1 MLRGIGPRS
10 FSSPGVCCIVLA
22 CVVLASRSDAAQ
34 QKLDQPTLVWMQA
47 VLDNWEAVCRRDLRI
62 PAQPLP
68 WMIFYDEDLAW
79 HLHPETRL
87 LPPHEVSTHSPR
99 FTGEAYP
106 PRRPRSRSPRLAHCH
121 DPGCAVPSEAQ
132 NRTTPEQIVSY
143 STIHSIG
150 IEWGISGDANHNA
163 TVNVHYRAQGTR
175 TWKAALPLVR
185 VDNTYNG
192 NGFAGSIL
200 FLDPDTTYKV
210 RLELCDPDEE
220 AKHRGHAQDCG
231 GELAEGDQAED
242 VARGGADGRQMLT
255 VATRPLPR
263 LPNRGRRF
271 HVVPGSGGGDGSSRK
286 PFQGIAAAQAVARPG
301 DIFFV
306 HAGRYGGRPT
316 FSVPGAAGKYI
327 VWMGAGDGE
336 ALFVDG
342 FNLGASHNWV
352 EGLTVRDQAFA
363 TFSLD
368 CPSDV
373 VVRRNFFYNNHYNI
387 YLQRGGDGW
396 YIADNTIVGDEEPAE
411 GSFDGEGIELNGSF
425 AACGANNHTVAHNSI
440 TRVADGIST
449 PGTNVDIFGNDIFDT
464 SDDGIETDE
473 GGTNVRVWGN
483 CIHNAV
489 HNAFS
494 FQPQIGAPWY
504 FIRNQVINNLED
516 IAKYRTWDRA
526 VFLHNTFVHWTDGT
540 TGGAHG
546 QLMSSPA
553 TTSGSRSTAGR
564 SGGSSGPSTG
574 APTSTTTAS
583 TGVNPPDPSFTTAR
597 PTPASRASAPA
608 PARRQNVR
616 TVANRLS
623 GHASSNTLVT
633 HATLKQQHAFDLLA
647 RVEPSHRSGRGAQR
661 IDSRWPEVDLGA
673 NSQSQARLFI

>member
-1 MLRGIGPRS
+1 MFSLGSRGPGGPNLHLLLS
-10 FSSPGVCCIVLA
+10 LTATILA
-22 CVVLASRSDAAQ
+22 
-34 QKLDQPTLVWMQA
+34 
-47 VLDNWEAVCRRDLRI
+47 
-62 PAQPLP
+62 
-68 WMIFYDEDLAW
+68 
-79 HLHPETRL
+79 
-87 LPPHEVSTHSPR
+87 
-99 FTGEAYP
+99 
-106 PRRPRSRSPRLAHCH
+106 
-121 DPGCAVPSEAQ
+121 CAVPSQAQ
-132 NRTTPEQIVSY
+132 DRTTPEQVVSY

-150 IEWGISGDANHNA
+150 IEWGISGDTNHNA

-175 TWKAALPLVR
+175 KWKAALPLVR
-185 VDNTYNG
+185 VDNAYNG

-200 FLDPDTTYKV
+200 FLDPGTTYKV
-210 RLELCDPDEE
+210 LLELCDPDQEP
-220 AKHRGHAQDCG
+220 KHRGHARDCG
-231 GELAEGDQAED
+231 GELGDGDQAGD
-242 VARGGADGRQMLT
+242 FARGGSDGRRMLT

-263 LPNRGRRF
+263 LPKHGRRF
-271 HVVPGSGGGDGSSRK
+271 HVVPGSGGGDGSWRR

-306 HAGRYGGRPT
+306 HPGSYGGRPT
-316 FSVPGAAGKYI
+316 FSVPGVAGKYI
-327 VWMGAGDGE
+327 VWMGVGDGE

-342 FNLGASHNWV
+342 FNLGASHVWV
-352 EGLTVRDQAFA
+352 EGLTVRDQPFA

-387 YLQRGGDGW
+387 YLQRGGEGW
-396 YIADNTIVGDEEPAE
+396 YIADNTIVGDEEPAGE
-411 GSFDGEGIELNGSF
+411 SFDGEGIELNGSF

-473 GGTNVRVWGN
+473 GKTNVRVWGN
-483 CIHNAV
+483 RIHNAV

-546 QLMSSPA
+546 QLLSISRNNLWISVNGGQLWWFFGTIDWRTDLDYDGFDWGESTRPFFHNGTTYTSLESFSAGTGQEANGIRISHQTCIPTMDVPGDSPM
-553 TTSGSRSTAGR
+553 T
-564 SGGSSGPSTG
+564 
-574 APTSTTTAS
+574 
-583 TGVNPPDPSFTTAR
+583 VPPQHLVL
-597 PTPASRASAPA
+597 
-608 PARRQNVR
+608 ARRCPAIDAGAILPNINDDFR
-616 TVANRLS
+616 
-623 GHASSNTLVT
+623 
-633 HATLKQQHAFDLLA
+633 
-647 RVEPSHRSGRGAQR
+647 GRA
-661 IDSRWPEVDLGA
+661 PDLGA
-673 NSQSQARLFI
+673 YERGQPLPTYGPRSGWWPFD

>member
-1 MLRGIGPRS
+1 MRMYPSIQRRTAMFSRRSRGPAGPD
-10 FSSPGVCCIVLA
+10 LA
-22 CVVLASRSDAAQ
+22 LLVALTAMILAS
-34 QKLDQPTLVWMQA
+34 
-47 VLDNWEAVCRRDLRI
+47 
-62 PAQPLP
+62 
-68 WMIFYDEDLAW
+68 
-79 HLHPETRL
+79 
-87 LPPHEVSTHSPR
+87 
-99 FTGEAYP
+99 
-106 PRRPRSRSPRLAHCH
+106 
-121 DPGCAVPSEAQ
+121 AVPSEAQ
-132 NRTTPEQIVSY
+132 DRTTPGETVSY

-163 TVNVHYRAQGTR
+163 TVTVHYRAPGTGP
-175 TWKAALPLVR
+175 WKAALPLVR

-210 RLELCDPDEE
+210 RLDLSDPD
-220 AKHRGHAQDCG
+220 G
-231 GELAEGDQAED
+231 G
-242 VARGGADGRQMLT
+242 RDGSRTLT
-255 VATRPLPR
+255 VATRPLPT
-263 LPNRGRRF
+263 LPTGGRRF
-271 HVVPGSGGGDGSSRK
+271 HVVPGSGGGNGSAKK

-301 DIFFV
+301 DTFFV
-306 HAGRYGGRPT
+306 HAGSYGGRPT
-316 FSVPGAAGKYI
+316 FSVPGIAGNYI

-342 FNLGASHNWV
+342 YNFGASHIWV

-373 VVRRNFFYNNHYNI
+373 VVRRNFFYDNHYNI
-387 YLQRGGDGW
+387 YLQRGGEGW
-396 YIADNTIVGDEEPAE
+396 YIADNTIVGDVDPAS

-473 GGTNVRVWGN
+473 GQTNVRVWGN
-483 CIHNAV
+483 RIHNAV

-516 IAKYRTWDRA
+516 INKYRQWDRA
-526 VFLHNTFVHWTDGT
+526 VILHNTFVHWGDLT

-546 QLMSSPA
+546 LLMSISRNNLWISVNGGQIWWGFGTFDWRTDLDHDGFDWGDSTRPFFFNGTTYTSLESFSAGTGQEANGIRISHQTCIPTMDVPGDSP
-553 TTSGSRSTAGR
+553 TTVPPQYLTLAAGC
-564 SGGSSGPSTG
+564 PAIDAG
-574 APTSTTTAS
+574 AILPNIND
-583 TGVNPPDPSFTTAR
+583 GFR
-597 PTPASRASAPA
+597 GSAP
-608 PARRQNVR
+608 
-616 TVANRLS
+616 
-623 GHASSNTLVT
+623 
-633 HATLKQQHAFDLLA
+633 
-647 RVEPSHRSGRGAQR
+647 
-661 IDSRWPEVDLGA
+661 DLGA
-673 NSQSQARLFI
+673 YEAGRRLPTYGPRPNASGEDDDDDGDND